1 MQSQRVPSIG
11 STFLTSK
18 LKGDTKVAI
27 QCYKTRYKNTTEFTC
42 KFSSVIN
49 VTLVT
54 EYFSR
59 RSSNSSSES
68 LSFLLVIE
76 YSEPTAERNEDI
88 TKGKGLSIDSL
99 HLLWSIES
107 ELRHC
112 LSIRQQPV

>member
-1 MQSQRVPSIG
+1 MQSQRVPFKS
-11 STFLTSK
+11 STSLTSK
-18 LKGDTKVAI
+18 LKGDTKVATKR
-27 QCYKTRYKNTTEFTC
+27 YKTRYKITTEFTC

-49 VTLVT
+49 VILVT

-88 TKGKGLSIDSL
+88 TKSEGLSIDSL
-99 HLLWSIES
+99 HLLWSIERG
-107 ELRHC
+107 LWHC
-112 LSIRQQPV
+112 LNISKQPV